1 MGCGLFLF
9 KYLRVG
15 PAQITGD
22 PGICHPSYIR
32 GIFRMI
38 GDSVAAPLQ
47 RTAGLVL
54 RQNRVLAALV
64 ESSSELDT
72 LRVHH
77 KVRGKLCKQ
86 V

>member
-1 MGCGLFLF
+1 
-9 KYLRVG
+9 
-15 PAQITGD
+15 
-22 PGICHPSYIR
+22 
-32 GIFRMI
+32 MI